1 MPRKKNTKNPNN
13 SRNVLEVSA
22 IYFYN
27 KNNATISIYLNEK
40 DCENMASKYSVSL
53 AKIIKDNSFDV
64 VYTPKEPSDIYVSML
79 EVNRPGLILSGYD
92 DYFDNGRVQFLGLA
106 EIEFLRSLSDNVRAE
121 RLNFYLSHQPVVCVI
136 TRSLET
142 PPEFLELAK
151 KYEVPVLSTK
161 EPTSAIMSTIISY
174 LGVNLAPRITRHG
187 VLVEVYGEGVLI
199 LGDSGVGKSET
210 ALELIKRGHRLIAD
224 DAVEIRKVSS
234 QTLVGSAPD
243 NIRHFIE
250 VRGVGIIN
258 ARRIFGMGA
267 VKLTEKIDM
276 VVELEQWDSEKVY
289 DRLGLETEYTQILG
303 INVPSTVVPVRP
315 GRNLSIIIEAAV
327 MNNRQ
332 KKLGYNAAR
341 ELLHSLGMD
350 DDINPEQEE
359 IKVWNE
365 TI

>member
-1 MPRKKNTKNPNN
+1 
-13 SRNVLEVSA
+13 
-22 IYFYN
+22 
-27 KNNATISIYLNEK
+27 
-40 DCENMASKYSVSL
+40 MASKKYSVSL
-53 AKIIKDNSFDV
+53 QKMIDDHSFSV
-64 VYTPKEPSDIYVSML
+64 LYTPRDPKEIEISMQ

-92 DYFDNGRVQFLGLA
+92 DYFDSGRVQFLGLT
-106 EIEFLRSLSDNVRAE
+106 EIEYLRSLSDDVRQQ
-121 RLNFYLSHQPVVCVI
+121 RLDFYLSHSPAVCII
-136 TRSLET
+136 TRSLELSA
-142 PPEFLELAK
+142 EFLPLAE
-151 KYEVPVLSTK
+151 KYEIPVVTTK
-161 EPTSAIMSTIISY
+161 EATSSCMSTIISY
-174 LGVNLAPRITRHG
+174 LGVQLAPRITRHG

-234 QTLVGSAPD
+234 RTLVGSAPD

-258 ARRIFGMGA
+258 ARRLFGMGA

-276 VVELEQWDSEKVY
+276 VVELEHWDSERVY

-303 INVPSTVVPVRP
+303 IDVPSTVVPVKP
-315 GRNLSIIIEAAV
+315 GRNLSIIIEAAA

-332 KKLGYNAAR
+332 RKLGYNAAR

-350 DDINPEQEE
+350 EDISPKDEE
-359 IKVWNE
+359 IEAWQDA
-365 TI
+365 